1 MNEVAVLGVGGV
13 GGCIAAVL
21 AHCGV
26 SMTCVGRRATVE
38 ALHTRG
44 LRLDSPTFGSFTVWP
59 AAAERLERPVDVLVV
74 ATKATSLP
82 TALAALDASLLTGAV
97 VIPLLNGLEHVARIR
112 ARVGPRVAPGSIRIE
127 ARAPAPGHVVQ
138 TSPFLVITIASD
150 RDVPRTRLAQI
161 AAFLSE
167 CGLHTRVGAS
177 EAEVLWEKLARLA
190 ALACTTALSNQP
202 IGVIRGDAHWRA
214 LLTGAVQDGVA
225 VANACGVPMTVD
237 AQMRVIDGL
246 PETLTTSMQRDIA
259 AHRPSELDAI
269 AGAVVRAGRTHG
281 LACPT
286 LEELIRR
293 IETERV
299 HASVEGRSA

>member
-13 GGCIAAVL
+13 GGCVAAVL
-21 AHCGV
+21 AQRGV
-26 SMTCVGRRATVE
+26 RVTCIGRRATVE
-38 ALHTRG
+38 ALHTQG
-44 LRLDSPTFGSFTVWP
+44 LHLDSRTFGRFTVWP
-59 AAAERLERPVDVLVV
+59 AAAERLDHPIDVLIV
-74 ATKATSLP
+74 ATKATVLP
-82 TALAALDASLLTGAV
+82 TALDAIDASLLTDAV
-97 VIPLLNGLEHVARIR
+97 VIPLLNGLEHVPQIR
-112 ARVGPRVAPGSIRIE
+112 ARLGPRVAPGSIRIE
-127 ARAPAPGHVVQ
+127 AWSTAPGHVVH
-138 TSPFLVITIASD
+138 TSPFVVITIASD
-150 RDVPRTRLAQI
+150 GDVPRTRLTQI
-161 AAFLSE
+161 AAFLSG
-167 CGLHTRVGAS
+167 CGLDTRVGAS

-190 ALACTTALSNQP
+190 ALASTTALSNQP
-202 IGVIRGDAHWRA
+202 IGVIRSDAHWRA

-237 AQMRVIDGL
+237 AQMRVIDSL
-246 PETLTTSMQRDIA
+246 PEALTTSMQRDIA